1 MQPQADEFAE
11 SAGGSGGPFSAGP
24 DTGQVSTRRG
34 TDAVAVTLMLFFAA
48 SGMSLSLI
56 PVVADNLQTAFHY
69 SDSQIGLL
77 TSALLFA
84 FGVVAIPSGL
94 AAARWGGRVLAVG
107 AVLYVIGSVLFALSS
122 SYGLFVAA
130 RVIQGVGA
138 GITVPACSAVMADL
152 LLPKWRGRAWGI
164 FGCGQGLG
172 VVIALLVLP
181 SVVHAGGYRAVFLAT
196 AGMDV
201 AFGAAVFAQKALRAR
216 PVHAEGVPSLRSL
229 GRALGTVAVN
239 RRVLLLSLFNVAAL
253 GVMVGALAWTPKFM
267 QTTFGA
273 SLGVSAYLTAGLGV
287 AQLIGNPVGAA
298 AMARWSK
305 LLVIFVSMVLMT
317 IVIALVPFVPG
328 LAAVFVFVTLAGFLT
343 MAYFSPLF
351 AYIPEVVERPE
362 QVGAATGIVEVFG
375 FTGSLLTPWLFGLLL
390 DNLGSHNG
398 YIAGYL
404 LLAAFGLFAT
414 VGIVFFKTANARAG

>member
-1 MQPQADEFAE
+1 
-11 SAGGSGGPFSAGP
+11 
-24 DTGQVSTRRG
+24 VSTRHG
-34 TDAVAVTLMLFFAA
+34 TDVVAVTLMLFFAA

-84 FGVVAIPSGL
+84 FGAVAIPAGL
-94 AAARWGGRVLAVG
+94 AAARWGGRVLAMG
-107 AVLYVIGSVLFALSS
+107 AVLYVVGSVLFALSS

-196 AGMDV
+196 AGMNV
-201 AFGAAVFAQKALRAR
+201 VFGAAVFAQKALRAR

-239 RRVLLLSLFNVAAL
+239 KRVLLLSLFNVAAL

-267 QTTFGA
+267 QTTYGA

-317 IVIALVPFVPG
+317 IVIGHRPCA
-328 LAAVFVFVTLAGFLT
+328 
-343 MAYFSPLF
+343 
-351 AYIPEVVERPE
+351 IPEVVERPE

-390 DNLGSHNG
+390 DNLGSQNG

-404 LLAAFGLFAT
+404 LLAAFGLLAT
-414 VGIVFFKTANARAG
+414 VGILFFKTAKARAD